1 MNIMDEASAPS
12 PVPTLMSESPS
23 VASPPD
29 QPLRITPLADTP
41 GLRIEG
47 ELDRSTL
54 PILTRALAPMTGG
67 FTLDL
72 SGLTFIDVGGLR
84 ALITTAAGLH
94 AGHRLTLRSAPAQV
108 RRLLGYTD
116 WYETPGLHLQ
126 TGDHLGR
133 SGLL

>member
-1 MNIMDEASAPS
+1 MNTMDEASAPS
-12 PVPTLMSESPS
+12 PVPALMSERPS
-23 VASPPD
+23 VALPSD
-29 QPLRITPLADTP
+29 QLLRITPLADTP

-54 PILTRALAPMTGG
+54 PILTRALAQMTGS

-108 RRLLGYTD
+108 RRLLDYTD

-126 TGDHLGR
+126 TGDHLG
-133 SGLL
+133 